1 MDYCHTT
8 DCLQSYIVSYFGGL
22 TAESCGRCSSCTDDR
37 ELNDITVEAQ
47 KIFSCIVRMRQRFG
61 VTMTAKV
68 LRGSGDA
75 KIKQMGFDKLP
86 TYGIMKQAKE
96 KDITGL
102 ISVLVADGYLS
113 LSDSQYPVLSLT
125 PKARNVLEGAER
137 VFHRAV
143 ILPQAGSNSAD
154 SAGGADEALFD
165 KLRQLRRSFA
175 ERERVPPFT
184 IFHDATLRDMCV
196 RLPESEEEMLAVK
209 GVGKHKFDKYG
220 NAFLEEIRRHK
231 GV

>member
-1 MDYCHTT
+1 M
-8 DCLQSYIVSYFGGL
+8 
-22 TAESCGRCSSCTDDR
+22 
-37 ELNDITVEAQ
+37 
-47 KIFSCIVRMRQRFG
+47 
-61 VTMTAKV
+61 
-68 LRGSGDA
+68 
-75 KIKQMGFDKLP
+75 
-86 TYGIMKQAKE
+86 
-96 KDITGL
+96 
-102 ISVLVADGYLS
+102 
-113 LSDSQYPVLSLT
+113 LSLT